1 MLIFMTLIEL
11 TRQELGTRGNKTG
24 QIIPMLW
31 SLGLTVP
38 VMVAYCYFLRL
49 QSYVLYLD
57 IWLNSLGLGFASL
70 GFLLGLISIL
80 SSLLGGGGA
89 SAMNSCMNINMNM
102 ISANMNMNMNMNT
115 ESFSFRNPLQSIPNM
130 NRRRDDGADNPVSSV
145 VGG

>member
-31 SLGLTVP
+31 SLGLTIP

-57 IWLNSLGLGFASL
+57 IWLNSLGLAFASL
-70 GFLLGLISIL
+70 GFLLGLTSIL
-80 SSLLGGGGA
+80 SSLLGGVGGA
-89 SAMNSCMNINMNM
+89 AMNSCMNINMNM
-102 ISANMNMNMNMNT
+102 INANINMNMNT
-115 ESFSFRNPLQSIPNM
+115 GGFSFRNPLQSIPSM

>member
-102 ISANMNMNMNMNT
+102 ISANMNMNT